1 MKLFGVIVALLVL
14 SHGVSQEV
22 YNGSITESTTS
33 EVTRNNGPAKG
44 AKPGVVCGEGSIDLS
59 IPRVMLPSGLA
70 ADRVLFRSDTSA
82 PCRGRNSEREKILLK
97 VRFRPRRL
105 CGTTETI
112 NGLQKMY
119 RNEIVYFDANSG
131 QIRSVFNFSCLYYNE
146 KHVPFLSQSKRIKL
160 VESQTNED
168 VLYELSI
175 HRDLSFSNR
184 SLFSE
189 NFPEVSVNQFVF
201 VQIEAKYTAQTTAPF
216 FGIQECYASVH
227 PDVAE
232 RSKLHKFI
240 NIGCA
245 HAHDTTVSVL
255 SANDPTL
262 FQWKFQMFKWV
273 NVTVQR
279 IYLFCVISNCNE
291 RVRRSCGSNTT
302 SFACS
307 STEEASGMGNFNN
320 INNTEPQTEETRV
333 TLSLGPIFLS
343 SSKSTLNG
351 QRGTGGSKTNFLPF
365 PKNKQGDQRTVHIA
379 VGAVAGVCGVIILS
393 AVFAIMRRYMKRRA
407 HRPSTKTNT
416 KVDRIQQ
423 GFAFV
428 LRSSDDTDVFH
439 QMSAQSRKHKKKRVR
454 KPKRVSTF
462 SGERPGSAPV
472 KRSVSLQQS
481 RPVGLQLEKDGAKT
495 KTLEENRAS
504 NGTA

>member
-14 SHGVSQEV
+14 KHGVAQQG
-22 YNGSITESTTS
+22 YNGSITNLTTTG
-33 EVTRNNGPAKG
+33 VTRSNGPAKG
-44 AKPGVVCGEGSIDLS
+44 AKPSVMCGEDSIDLS
-59 IPRVMLPSGLA
+59 IPTVMLPSGLA
-70 ADRVLFRSDTSA
+70 ADRVMFRSDTSA
-82 PCRGRNSEREKILLK
+82 PCRGRNSERENVLLK
-97 VRFRPRRL
+97 VQFRPRQL

-131 QIRSVFNFSCLYYNE
+131 QIRSVFNFSCLYYNG
-146 KHVPFLSQSKRIKL
+146 KHVPFLPQANRIKL
-160 VESQTNED
+160 VESQSHED

-175 HRDLSFSNR
+175 HRGLSFSNR

-201 VQIEAKYTAQTTAPF
+201 VQIEAKHSAQPAAPF
-216 FGIQECYASVH
+216 FGIQECYASVQ
-227 PDVAE
+227 PDVKE

-240 NIGCA
+240 TIGCA

-255 SANDPTL
+255 SANDPAL

-279 IYLFCVISNCNE
+279 IYLFCIISNCNE

-307 STEEASGMGNFNN
+307 STEESSGMGNFNN
-320 INNTEPQTEETRV
+320 INNTQNEETLV

-343 SSKSTLNG
+343 GSKSTLNG
-351 QRGTGGSKTNFLPF
+351 QRGTGGSKPNFLPF
-365 PKNKQGDQRTVHIA
+365 PRDKQGDQRTVHIA

-407 HRPSTKTNT
+407 QRPSTKTHA

-439 QMSAQSRKHKKKRVR
+439 QMSAQSRKHKKKRAR